1 MTRRAYINEN
11 ELLLLEATPS
21 GNWIPAIRAMTA
33 ATEGRVRVY
42 LTDGDTI
49 VTYGSKP
56 LKWPLLGTTTYDGMD
71 SQWLDMRMVYLLS
84 EKDMTA
90 FETWR
95 LNPVPGTRWESVR
108 RPMPHMRRPV
118 EATRTVEATRPVEA
132 RPEARPPAPR
142 TDRITHLALLGAEA
156 SGAICPITT
165 EPIRASHATMTPCG
179 HVFDRAALALWTSTN
194 PVCPECRASL

>member
-33 ATEGRVRVY
+33 ASEGRVRVY

-49 VTYGSKP
+49 VTYGTKP
-56 LKWPLLGTTTYDGMD
+56 LKWPLLGTTYDGMD
-71 SQWLDMRMVYLLS
+71 SQWLDMRIVYLLS
-84 EKDMTA
+84 EKDMQV
-90 FETWR
+90 FEAWR
-95 LNPVPGTRWESVR
+95 LNPVPGTQWDAVR
-108 RPMPHMRRPV
+108 RPTPRF
-118 EATRTVEATRPVEA
+118 RTPPTAITAIAAVTAVTA
-132 RPEARPPAPR
+132 APAPR

-165 EPIRASHATMTPCG
+165 EPIRAATATLTPCG
-179 HVFDRAALALWTSTN
+179 HVFDRAALAAWTSTN
-194 PVCPECRASL
+194 PVCPECRFKLSNS